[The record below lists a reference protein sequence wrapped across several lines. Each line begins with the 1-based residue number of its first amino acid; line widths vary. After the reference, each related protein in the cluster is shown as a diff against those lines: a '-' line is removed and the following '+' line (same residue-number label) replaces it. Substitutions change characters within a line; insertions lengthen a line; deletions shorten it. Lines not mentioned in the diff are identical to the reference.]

1 MDNYSALL
9 RDLHTYSLR
18 IRSLGEEL
26 EAGPQR
32 LKRLQNR
39 INAAEKALAD
49 HHTALKTIK
58 VAIHQDEVS
67 LKANADQIKKYKKD
81 VDAITSKKEY
91 DALNVEIAALQKRT
105 SDLEDQALQ
114 KMSQSEEL
122 AAKTSELEKA
132 VALAKEEFAKGQA
145 DQQEHLA
152 GLEARLEE
160 AKKLV
165 AEKIAQLP
173 EPWKKAFVRL
183 ESTEGAD
190 TLAPLSGRSCSACYT
205 DVTAQQLALINAG
218 NINTCKNCGKIL
230 YVPE

>member
-1 MDNYSALL
+1 MDNYSTLL
-9 RDLHTYSLR
+9 RDLHTYLLR
-18 IRSLGEEL
+18 IQSLGEEL

-49 HHTALKTIK
+49 HQAALKAIK

-67 LKANADQIKKYKKD
+67 LKANAEQIKKYKKD
-81 VDAITSKKEY
+81 VDSITSKKEY
-91 DALNVEIAALQKRT
+91 DALNVEIAALEKRT
-105 SDLEDQALQ
+105 SDLEDEALQ

-122 AAKTSELEKA
+122 AAKTPELEQA
-132 VALAKEEFAKGQA
+132 VAQAKLELAKGQA

-152 GLEARLEE
+152 GLQARLDE
-160 AKKLV
+160 AKKLT
-165 AEKIAQLP
+165 AEKIEELP
-173 EPWKKAFVRL
+173 DEWKKTFRRL

-190 TLAPLSGRSCSACYT
+190 ALAALRGRSCSACYT